1 LRRSDPEKQAGSS
14 EQAVPSEYHAKFS
27 EELHNYLREYIRN
40 ADQKA
45 TFFFAGATA
54 LLAFLHS
61 QKGTSRWLKD
71 VRTWTVVDGL
81 AFLAMISLALSA
93 CALLSVVF
101 PRLKGSRRGLI
112 FFSAIAEYESSRE
125 YADADEVLRRSMAS
139 VVTQNRPLMVT

>member
-1 LRRSDPEKQAGSS
+1 MDQPAQAKQGKETSIATPHELLQPLSSTSLTGSAAGVAESPSRAAEEIRRALDTEKQAASS
-14 EQAVPSEYHAKFS
+14 AITVVADSHARFA

-71 VRTWTVVDGL
+71 VQTWTVVQYPG
-81 AFLAMISLALSA
+81 AGVCF
-93 CALLSVVF
+93 
-101 PRLKGSRRGLI
+101 R
-112 FFSAIAEYESSRE
+112 
-125 YADADEVLRRSMAS
+125 
-139 VVTQNRPLMVT
+139 